1 MVTVD
6 GDLEKTPYQQDEAL
20 WRYKRDWDQIVSIN
34 GRRYVC
40 GGCNVCRQLILAEIM
55 IMIQITKLQ
64 KKTMLR
70 SQVLGLKQFHK
81 GPGGFRKGL
90 L

>member
-20 WRYKRDWDQIVSIN
+20 WRYKRDWVWDQIVSIN

-64 KKTMLR
+64 QKRCYGVKY
-70 SQVLGLKQFHK
+70 QD
-81 GPGGFRKGL
+81 
-90 L
+90 